1 MLLMLAI
8 EQVETVENIKR
19 ISKQLELDA
28 VNDGNMAGKVL
39 SESVPHVTDRMQRPE
54 IVAKR
59 RAMAPYLHVSMYN
72 HDVGFIIV

>member
-1 MLLMLAI
+1 MLAI

-28 VNDGNMAGKVL
+28 VNDSNMVGKVL
-39 SESVPHVTDRMQRPE
+39 SESVLYVTDCTQHLK

-59 RAMAPYLHVSMYN
+59 RYN
-72 HDVGFIIV
+72 IFPT